1 MSDLEKFTKPLPEE
15 PGLLGITN
23 LKGVVDALGKQL
35 APVFDEQRTTWEREG
50 PAAQAA
56 FDATGATLN
65 CIGGN
70 CPVQAEGIVDGR
82 PFYFRARGDEWS
94 LDIGPEDQWHGYG
107 CWRIERDY
115 GSGFDAGW
123 MHKHE
128 ALGFIVE
135 GIAEYRA
142 RLTPSPS
149 KDS

>member
-1 MSDLEKFTKPLPEE
+1 MTDKSLDQFTKPLDDGS
-15 PGLLGITN
+15 GLLEITDVA
-23 LKGVVDALGKQL
+23 GFLGTLRTNL
-35 APVFDEQRTTWEREG
+35 APVFDEQKATWEREG

-56 FDATGATLN
+56 FDATGATLKYL
-65 CIGGN
+65 GGN
-70 CPVQAEGIVDGR
+70 CPVQAEGIVDGQ

-123 MHKHE
+123 MHRHE

-135 GIAEYRA
+135 GIAAYRE
-142 RLTPSPS
+142 PHP
-149 KDS
+149 